1 MMTDDSAHAQA
12 KTPPSQPNPALKP
25 LEGLVGD
32 WEMEISNA
40 SFLPRP
46 SDTVKGGPVS
56 FEWVQDVKEEMMQGG
71 TAVTIGAIVTGRRTY
86 DLVDGWGW
94 ERPPDCWSAGPP
106 PGRFDVANQG
116 FFAHMEALL
125 LFHQRSC
132 IKTKQWE
139 KSHTLPSTAFSC

>member
-32 WEMEISNA
+32 WEMEISNT

-56 FEWVQDVKEEMMQGG
+56 FEWVQD
-71 TAVTIGAIVTGRRTY
+71 GAFLAMRMG
-86 DLVDGWGW
+86 DK
-94 ERPPDCWSAGPP
+94 P
-106 PGRFDVANQG
+106 PGLPQ
-116 FFAHMEALL
+116 ALWLVGRDDSTL
-125 LFHQRSC
+125 LTPVYNCAR
-132 IKTKQWE
+132 IK
-139 KSHTLPSTAFSC
+139 LTAP